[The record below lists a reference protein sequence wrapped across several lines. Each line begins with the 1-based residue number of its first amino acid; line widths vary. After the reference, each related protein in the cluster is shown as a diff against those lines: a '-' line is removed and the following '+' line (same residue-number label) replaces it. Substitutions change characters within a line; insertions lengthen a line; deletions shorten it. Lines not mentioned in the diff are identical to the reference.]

1 MNPEEHYN
9 DLSCYQKEVVSNLI
23 KMANIMVLSKLCYY
37 VCIEMALSN
46 PYRDRR
52 YDLQFPPSNCSFCPT
67 CRGESI
73 VPKVN
78 RIGLT
83 KVIFD
88 VFNPGAAANPNM
100 ANGMG
105 PFTLDFVT
113 TKNREYPEANFV
125 ILHSRVQGG
134 ISPASIHQVL
144 MILITAHILGIHYH
158 EALKTTILFLLEKRQ
173 ARQHLH

>member
-1 MNPEEHYN
+1 MNLEEHYN
-9 DLSCYQKEVVSNLI
+9 DPTYRKEVVSNLI
-23 KMANIMVLSKLCYY
+23 ENAKIMVLSKFCYY

-83 KVIFD
+83 KVIF
-88 VFNPGAAANPNM
+88 AANPNM
-100 ANGMG
+100 ADGMG

-113 TKNREYPEANFV
+113 TKIREYPQANFL
-125 ILHSRVQGG
+125 ILRSRAQGG
-134 ISPASIHQVL
+134 IAPASIHQVL
-144 MILITAHILGIHYH
+144 MILRI
-158 EALKTTILFLLEKRQ
+158 
-173 ARQHLH
+173 